1 MNKTAKQWIEEWT
14 KMNEELEE
22 EGCAL
27 FLKIPS
33 VEQTKKWMEQSGN

>member
-1 MNKTAKQWIEEWT
+1 MNKTAEQWIEEWT
-14 KMNEELEE
+14 EMNEELKE

-33 VEQTKKWMEQSGN
+33 VEQTKKWMEQNGN